1 MYSTTTKIT
10 TFVFL
15 VVSIAGGAFIFLQ
28 GFSSP
33 TQSVSDWTD
42 VPVVDTPEKIP
53 AKETPETT
61 TPTPVVIINIPP
73 PKIPTT
79 TPAQIPPPI
88 PKNLV
93 TLTETGFSPDVINIK
108 FGDVV
113 TFLNKSSRPM
123 WPAAAEHPVHRDY
136 PTTGSCLGSTFDPC
150 KGIPIGGS
158 WSFKVDI
165 PGSWR
170 YHNHLDPRTQGIIVA
185 E

>member
-15 VVSIAGGAFIFLQ
+15 VVSISGGAFIFLQ

-42 VPVVDTPEKIP
+42 VPVIDTPEKIP

-61 TPTPVVIINIPP
+61 TPTPVVIINNPP
-73 PKIPTT
+73 LKISTT
-79 TPAQIPPPI
+79 TPAQIPSPI

-108 FGDVV
+108 VGDLV
-113 TFLNKSSRPM
+113 TFLNKSPRPM
-123 WPAAAEHPVHRDY
+123 WPAAAEHPLHRGY
-136 PTTGSCLGSTFDPC
+136 PTTGSCLC
-150 KGIPIGGS
+150 KLENSMQMQCLTDDWG
-158 WSFKVDI
+158 
-165 PGSWR
+165 
-170 YHNHLDPRTQGIIVA
+170 
-185 E
+185 